1 MNKRTLLQVTAVT
14 LLMACST
21 LVLAGERG
29 YFGFAPKVSAG
40 GFFLNP
46 VVNTITIDSVAP
58 GYPAAQAGVV
68 AGDEVVSI
76 EGTRVAGSKALK
88 LRSMAQRDVGQTLHV
103 TLRHADGKVY
113 TVALVA
119 VARPE

>member
-1 MNKRTLLQVTAVT
+1 MRKRTFLKVITLT

-21 LVLAGERG
+21 LALAGERG

-46 VVNTITIDSVAP
+46 VVNSITIDSVAP
-58 GYPAAQAGVV
+58 GYPAAQAGIV
-68 AGDEVVSI
+68 AGDEVISI
-76 EGTRVAGSKALK
+76 ERTQVAGSKALK
-88 LRSMAQRDVGQTLHV
+88 LRSMAERDIGQILHV
-103 TLRHADGKVY
+103 TLRHADGSVY

-119 VARPE
+119 VARP

>member
-1 MNKRTLLQVTAVT
+1 MKKRTLLQATLVT
-14 LLMACST
+14 LLLACGP
-21 LVLAGERG
+21 LALAGERG

-46 VVNTITIDSVAP
+46 VVKRITIDSVAP
-58 GYPAAQAGVV
+58 GFPAAKAGIA

-76 EGTRVAGSKALK
+76 EGTKVAGSKALK
-88 LRSMAQRDVGQTLHV
+88 LRSLAERDVGQTLHV
-103 TLRHADGKVY
+103 TLRHADGRVY

-119 VARPE
+119 VARPG